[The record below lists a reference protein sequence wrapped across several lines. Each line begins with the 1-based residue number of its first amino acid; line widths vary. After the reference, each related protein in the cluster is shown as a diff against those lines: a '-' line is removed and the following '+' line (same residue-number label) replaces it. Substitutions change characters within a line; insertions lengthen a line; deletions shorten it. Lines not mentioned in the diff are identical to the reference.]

1 MEGSTYE
8 VGVSKVQVS
17 SALFNLG
24 SKGGSVDNNFSKTL
38 SSNQAKLTASSAQS
52 VAPNYTQ
59 NTEPSL
65 KTSASHS
72 TALSV
77 QDTLSLLE
85 ALNLPLETT
94 SVKQDAKSLL
104 LQEQLKS
111 AKDLLQNLN
120 PPQPLAANLNLDLK
134 YSQDNE
140 NLNLKQNTLSTLLA
154 LKAQHGKASL
164 NDGAQTLNL
173 KSVEPNLNPLPQT
186 TCEVK
191 GFKLNLKR
199 LKKAPKR
206 KNFKGH
212 WLDFSK
218 QNLEFED
225 KLCPI

>member
-104 LQEQLKS
+104 LQEQLIC
-111 AKDLLQNLN
+111 LFRQYYIFV
-120 PPQPLAANLNLDLK
+120 LK
-134 YSQDNE
+134 
-140 NLNLKQNTLSTLLA
+140 
-154 LKAQHGKASL
+154 
-164 NDGAQTLNL
+164 
-173 KSVEPNLNPLPQT
+173 
-186 TCEVK
+186 
-191 GFKLNLKR
+191 
-199 LKKAPKR
+199 
-206 KNFKGH
+206 
-212 WLDFSK
+212 
-218 QNLEFED
+218 
-225 KLCPI
+225 